1 MSTDFGF
8 VTEGLLFSGFGC
20 PALDDGFDPGGAVFL
35 KKSARSAVADLRRRC
50 LTSRSSLFSR
60 TAGECGAVRDCCMG
74 ESFGVDRWRGNVM
87 STAGATGSGSEGRGL
102 LRFELERRGVR
113 VGAFSCEDLR
123 DDGRD
128 DAGERLAGDRL
139 AA

>member
-8 VTEGLLFSGFGC
+8 VTDGLLFNGFGC
-20 PALDDGFDPGGAVFL
+20 PALEDGFEPGGPVVL
-35 KKSARSAVADLRRRC
+35 KKSARSAVADLLRRC
-50 LTSRSSLFSR
+50 LTSASTLFSR

-74 ESFGVDRWRGNVM
+74 ESFAVDRCCGNVM

-113 VGAFSCEDLR
+113 VGALSCEDLR
-123 DDGRD
+123 EGGRD
-128 DAGERLAGDRL
+128 DAGERFAGDRL